1 VKITIITPSFNS
13 SKVILSCI
21 DSVKNQ
27 TFKDIEHIIV
37 DGKST
42 DGTLDIINKYAAN
55 KNFYKVIV
63 ICERDKGIYDALNK
77 GIKISSGDIIGIL
90 HSDDF
95 FAESSTLEK
104 INKKFNEN
112 NCDGVYGN
120 IEYVSVDNPNK
131 TIRYW
136 NADSCSPG
144 KFKYGWHPPHTS
156 LFLKRMVFEKY
167 GLYRTDLTIA
177 SDYEAMLR
185 YIHKYGIKLAYLP
198 EVLVKMRLGGASNK
212 SIKNLIITTI
222 EDYKA
227 WRLNGLKGGLQAVIL
242 KKLRKLPQF
251 FK

>member
-1 VKITIITPSFNS
+1 MKFSIITVTYNS
-13 SKVILSCI
+13 EKTLNDTIKSVLSQEY
-21 DSVKNQ
+21 S
-27 TFKDIEHIIV
+27 DIEYIIIDGNSKDSTV
-37 DGKST
+37 DIVKSYG
-42 DGTLDIINKYAAN
+42 DKISKFVRE
-55 KNFYKVIV
+55 K
-63 ICERDKGIYDALNK
+63 DKGIYDALNK